1 MATDLKPNEGKK
13 GVIEVDG
20 VQYLRLPIPTHLIT
34 DQDNI
39 CDVAQQYGAPLLQPG
54 DVLFISEKCVACTQ
68 KPVSYTHLYEW
79 ALPVNFDVKFN
90 ARSMAELDKSCLL
103 YTSRCV

>member
-54 DVLFISEKCVACTQ
+54 DGYPERPEPCRLRIPFATESPQPQFCKTGNQPWQQSSRVNRQSVQTGC
-68 KPVSYTHLYEW
+68 LY
-79 ALPVNFDVKFN
+79 F
-90 ARSMAELDKSCLL
+90 LL
-103 YTSRCV
+103 L

>member
-20 VQYLRLPIPTHLIT
+20 VQYLRLPIPTQLIT

-54 DVLFISEKCVACTQ
+54 MCFSSRKVRS
-68 KPVSYTHLYEW
+68 LYPEAGHSHGRRFTPGSW
-79 ALPVNFDVKFN
+79 P
-90 ARSMAELDKSCLL
+90 
-103 YTSRCV
+103 TP

>member
-1 MATDLKPNEGKK
+1 MIMATDLKPNEGKK

-39 CDVAQQYGAPLLQPG
+39 CDVAQQYGAPLLHRLG
-54 DVLFISEKCVACTQ
+54 LCFS
-68 KPVSYTHLYEW
+68 S
-79 ALPVNFDVKFN
+79 
-90 ARSMAELDKSCLL
+90 RKSA
-103 YTSRCV
+103 

>member
-68 KPVSYTHLYEW
+68 KRAIPMEEIHPRKLAYTLSKYEVLQW
-79 ALPVNFDVKFN
+79 
-90 ARSMAELDKSCLL
+90 C
-103 YTSRCV
+103 